1 MRDAVGNM
9 KASKTVTVTVTH
21 GDSIGFQLKI
31 VQWEPRTWVQN
42 FLLRRSNVGVIKEKI
57 ANLWAKTAWIIDVLT

>member
-9 KASKTVTVTVTH
+9 KASKTVTH
-21 GDSIGFQLKI
+21 GDSIGFQLRI

-57 ANLWAKTAWIIDVLT
+57 ANLWAKTAWIIYVLT